1 VAALIAARGVCFG
14 QVQSASSAS
23 TTVAVTATVRP
34 SCTIRVGVSEESGLP
49 SAQLKCGAAEAARA
63 VIKIEPLRQ
72 VGTTS
77 IDSATRV
84 VTIQF

>member
-1 VAALIAARGVCFG
+1 
-14 QVQSASSAS
+14 
-23 TTVAVTATVRP
+23 
-34 SCTIRVGVSEESGLP
+34 VGVSEESGLP